1 MWIIMTTAEETPT
14 NTDTLT
20 AVILRMMYFDHQAE
34 TPEKDISNKEYTISV
49 VRDSPDTTTSSIW

>member
-1 MWIIMTTAEETPT
+1 MTTAEETPT

-49 VRDSPDTTTSSIW
+49 VRGSPDTTTSSIW

>member
-1 MWIIMTTAEETPT
+1 MTIAVETPT

-20 AVILRMMYFDHQAE
+20 AVILRMMYLDHQAE

-49 VRDSPDTTTSSIW
+49 VRDSPDTLPPQFGSILH